1 MTKQFNPW
9 KNVDEFSP
17 TQFAD
22 KSNEL
27 LQWPIKLWQVPVVT
41 PYFHGA
47 HLLVASD
54 CSAFSYPGFH
64 DHLSR
69 GKIPLICCPAQDYD
83 ITSKLSDILSHND
96 IKSITV
102 VKMEAEC
109 CADLEGMVREAA
121 KLSRLPLPIQVT
133 NLLITAENVDEM

>member
-1 MTKQFNPW
+1 MNSAFNPW
-9 KNVDEFSP
+9 KHIENFENVRFD
-17 TQFAD
+17 D

-27 LQWPIKLWQVPVVT
+27 EQWPIKLWQVPVVT

-47 HLLVASD
+47 HLLVAAD

-64 DHLSR
+64 ENLSR

-96 IKSITV
+96 IRSITV
-102 VKMEAEC
+102 VKMESEC
-109 CADLEGMVREAA
+109 CADLENMVRSAA
-121 KLSRLPLPIQVT
+121 KLSRLPIPVQIS
-133 NLLITAENVDEM
+133 NLFITAEIVD